1 MNKEQIQS
9 SYILLASL
17 NGITII
23 HHVLFLIVSF
33 ILQFSEADNF
43 LEALYFGLRVESG
56 KIGSRGR
63 NHARGWNHAEP
74 DRFPNICTCIVY
86 VHVDAITMFVKVK

>member
-1 MNKEQIQS
+1 MVLLLFTM
-9 SYILLASL
+9 SYS
-17 NGITII
+17 
-23 HHVLFLIVSF
+23 LIVSF
-33 ILQFSEADNF
+33 ILQFSEADAF

-63 NHARGWNHAEP
+63 NYALGWNHAEP

-86 VHVDAITMFVKVK
+86 VDAITMFVKVK